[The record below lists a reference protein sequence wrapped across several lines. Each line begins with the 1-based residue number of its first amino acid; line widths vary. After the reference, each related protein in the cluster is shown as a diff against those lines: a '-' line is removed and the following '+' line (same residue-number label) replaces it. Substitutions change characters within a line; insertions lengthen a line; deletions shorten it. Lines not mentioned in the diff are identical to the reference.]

1 MPHKKKPRRFIT
13 PLVLFTLAGWA
24 LWALGRNEPEA
35 SKASEAGSST
45 GPQETDTRA
54 PAARQR
60 ATWSKR
66 RLATSLAFATL
77 FFGGAAFSAGAGDV
91 VAEAI
96 EGGDTTTEVT
106 STEEAPSEEPA
117 PAEEE
122 PGAENEQP
130 SEEGEPPAEESE
142 PPAEESEPPAEE
154 SEPPAEGEQPGDSGE
169 EPSEEGETP
178 GDNGEEPGDGETPPP
193 LPGDDGDQGEDP
205 GDGETPPPPPLP
217 GEDGDDGDGGTP
229 SEPEPDPGVGDRPG
243 SQPANPDLPVIDQ
256 KTRSGAALDPEV
268 DADGFFATIWLHR
281 PLPDPTPPAKRLR
294 PAFATALAR
303 EARAAKVDWALV
315 LGVLRARGFDSSA
328 MSIAPVRSTARRL
341 ADLGARRN
349 ALRALSTYGGDEFAR
364 EAYALRNYN
373 RGVGLRSLVDGFE
386 ASKGRLQRVVLRDDR
401 LLIYPGGRL
410 DIAMGRVDVRVLV
423 LLRYLA
429 EFHGQVTVSSLI
441 SGHRLYSR
449 PGVISAH
456 VYGLAVDIAALN
468 HLSIYG
474 NQERGGLTER
484 AVRNI
489 LLLPSEL
496 QAKQVISLLGLGGPS
511 FPLADHD
518 DHIHVGY

>member
-24 LWALGRNEPEA
+24 LWALGRNELEV
-35 SKASEAGSST
+35 SETSEAGSST
-45 GPQETDTRA
+45 GPRETAPAA

-91 VAEAI
+91 VAEAL
-96 EGGDTTTEVT
+96 ESGDTTTEVT
-106 STEEAPSEEPA
+106 STEEEPSEEPA
-117 PAEEE
+117 PGEEATGE
-122 PGAENEQP
+122 EGEQP
-130 SEEGEPPAEESE
+130 SEEGEPPTEEAE
-142 PPAEESEPPAEE
+142 PPAEEGEEPSEN
-154 SEPPAEGEQPGDSGE
+154 GE
-169 EPSEEGETP
+169 EPSEESETP
-178 GDNGEEPGDGETPPP
+178 GENGEEPGEGETPPP
-193 LPGDDGDQGEDP
+193 LPGDDGDNGGEP
-205 GDGETPPPPPLP
+205 GEGETPPPLP
-217 GEDGDDGDGGTP
+217 GDDGDGNTP
-229 SEPEPDPGVGDRPG
+229 SNPEPQPGVGDGPG
-243 SQPANPDLPVIDQ
+243 DQPAPQDLPVIDQ
-256 KTRSGAALDPEV
+256 KTRSGAQLDPEA

-294 PAFATALAR
+294 LAFANALAG

-315 LGVLRARGFDSSA
+315 LGVLRARGFDSST
-328 MSIAPVRSTARRL
+328 MSIAPVRSTARQL
-341 ADLGARRN
+341 ANLGAGRN
-349 ALRALSTYGGDEFAR
+349 ALRALNAYGGDEFAR

-373 RGVGLRSLVDGFE
+373 RGVGLQSLVDGFE
-386 ASKGRLQRVVLRDDR
+386 ASKGRLQRAVLRDGR

-449 PGVISAH
+449 PGVVSAH

-468 HLSIYG
+468 HQSIYG

>member
-1 MPHKKKPRRFIT
+1 MPHKKKSRRFLT

-35 SKASEAGSST
+35 SEASEAGSST
-45 GPQETDTRA
+45 GPEETGTMA

-60 ATWSKR
+60 ATWSRR

-106 STEEAPSEEPA
+106 STEEEPSEEPA
-117 PAEEE
+117 PGEEE
-122 PGAENEQP
+122 PSEEGEQP
-130 SEEGEPPAEESE
+130 SEESEPTAEEGEAPAEDGEEPSE
-142 PPAEESEPPAEE
+142 
-154 SEPPAEGEQPGDSGE
+154 GGE

-178 GDNGEEPGDGETPPP
+178 GEDGDEPGEDGEEPSEGETPPP
-193 LPGDDGDQGEDP
+193 LPGEDHENGEEPDE
-205 GDGETPPPPPLP
+205 GETPPPLP
-217 GEDGDDGDGGTP
+217 NDDDEDGDDDTP
-229 SEPEPDPGVGDRPG
+229 SEPAPDPGVGDGPE
-243 SQPANPDLPVIDQ
+243 SQPAHPDLPVIDR
-256 KTRSGAALDPEV
+256 KTRSGPELDPEA

-281 PLPDPTPPAKRLR
+281 PLPDPTPPATRLKLS
-294 PAFATALAR
+294 FANALAR
-303 EARAAKVDWALV
+303 EARAAGVDWALV
-315 LGVLRARGFDSSA
+315 LGALRARGFDSSS
-328 MSIAPVRSTARRL
+328 MSLVPVRSTARRL
-341 ADLGARRN
+341 ADLGGGRN
-349 ALRALSTYGGDEFAR
+349 ALRALNAYGGQEFA
-364 EAYALRNYN
+364 EQAYALRNYN

-386 ASKGRLQRVVLRDDR
+386 ASKGRLQRLVLSDKR
-401 LLIYPGGRL
+401 LLVYPGGRL

-429 EFHGQVTVSSLI
+429 ESHGQATISSLI

-456 VYGLAVDIAALN
+456 VYGLAVDVAALN
-468 HLSIYG
+468 HRSILG
-474 NQERGGLTER
+474 NQGPGSLTER
-484 AVRNI
+484 AVKNI
-489 LLLPSEL
+489 LLLPAEL
-496 QAKQVISLLGLGGPS
+496 QAKQVISLMGLGGPS
-511 FPLADHD
+511 FPLADHH

>member
-1 MPHKKKPRRFIT
+1 MPHKKKPRRFIA

-24 LWALGRNEPEA
+24 LWALGRNEPEVEQT
-35 SKASEAGSST
+35 SDAGSST
-45 GPQETDTRA
+45 GPREASSPA

-106 STEEAPSEEPA
+106 STEEEASEEPA
-117 PAEEE
+117 DAEEQPAEE
-122 PGAENEQP
+122 GEQP
-130 SEEGEPPAEESE
+130 ADEGEQPAEEGEQ
-142 PPAEESEPPAEE
+142 
-154 SEPPAEGEQPGDSGE
+154 PAEGEEPTENGEEPAEGGE

-178 GDNGEEPGDGETPPP
+178 GDGETPPP
-193 LPGDDGDQGEDP
+193 LPGEEGDNGGDP
-205 GDGETPPPPPLP
+205 GDGEAPPPLP
-217 GEDGDDGDGGTP
+217 EEP
-229 SEPEPDPGVGDRPG
+229 SEGGDNTPDEPQPQPGVGDGPG
-243 SQPANPDLPVIDQ
+243 SDPAPDELPVID
-256 KTRSGAALDPEV
+256 KTTRSGAELDPEV
-268 DADGFFATIWLHR
+268 NADGFFATIWLHR
-281 PLPDPTPPAKRLR
+281 PLPDPTPPAKRLK
-294 PAFATALAR
+294 PAFAAALAR

-315 LGVLRARGFDSSA
+315 LGALRARGFDSSS
-328 MSIAPVRSTARRL
+328 MSIGPVRSTARQL
-341 ADLGARRN
+341 AAKGAGRNMRWALGA
-349 ALRALSTYGGDEFAR
+349 YGGREFAKQ
-364 EAYALRNYN
+364 AWALRNYN
-373 RGVGLRSLVDGFE
+373 RGVGLQSLVDGFE
-386 ASKGRLQRVVLRDDR
+386 ASKGRLQRLVLRDKR
-401 LLIYPGGRL
+401 LVIYPGGRL
-410 DIAMGRVDVRVLV
+410 DVAMGRVDVRLLV

-429 EFHGQVTVSSLI
+429 EAHGQATVSSLI

-456 VYGLAVDIAALN
+456 VYGLAVDVAALAN
-468 HLSIYG
+468 RSIYG

-484 AVRNI
+484 AVQNI